1 MLVDS
6 MVPVAPSVESPPMK
20 RLVLLLTAAASLSF
34 AVMHAA
40 AQAPASTPTLA
51 TPGPGGAL
59 PPVGITGFDPAGAG
73 AELAREAALV
83 SVLRPDTLR
92 RHLRILTE
100 EPHVAGT
107 PADRATADYV
117 RQRLAAY
124 GWDAQIVEI
133 PVWINYPKVS
143 RLELVAPVHEPL
155 AVRETGVMW
164 DKDAFAGTVFDAF
177 HGYSASGD
185 VSAQVVYANYG
196 DVEDF
201 NKLLALGI
209 DVRGRIV
216 LVRYGRVF
224 RGLKVRNAERA
235 GAAGVLIYSDPE
247 DDGYVE
253 ADPYPRGQGRPADA
267 IQRGSVQFLSEG
279 PGDPGTPGW
288 PSTAGGKR
296 LKHED
301 MKTVPSIPS
310 MPIAYAEA
318 QKILARLEG
327 PRVPSDSWQGG
338 LPLAYHV
345 GPGPAQ
351 VHLESE
357 QDWAVRPIWNVIAT
371 IKGREQPEQLV
382 IAGNHRDAWNHG
394 AIDPNSGT
402 IAMLEMARGIGTLVQ
417 SGWRP
422 RRTLMLCSWDGEEYG
437 LLGSTEWAE
446 ANDAMLTKNAVAYLN
461 VDVAVSG
468 DNLRVNGSH
477 ALEALFTEAMRDTRE
492 PLQNRSVWNAI
503 VDRAWS
509 DGKNS
514 WSQENRARRQ
524 RGEPVRPFA
533 WGISSLGS
541 GSDYT
546 VFLDHLGVPSADL
559 RFEGLQ
565 GTYHS
570 MYDDFE
576 FLDRVVDPGY
586 HHHMAMAELWSRCL
600 LRLGEAPS
608 LPLRY
613 SATAEFA
620 VEQLRALADK
630 ADDVSAGQPDSLRLA
645 APVTPALESAERML
659 KASLAAERAA
669 DAAVAA
675 GRLTGDPAGYNA
687 VVLRAERLLLG
698 SGLPGRPWFRHELYA
713 PGLNTGYSPVALP
726 RLGQAVLDGDAKG
739 WASGVKPLAD
749 VLDRAR
755 AEFEKVK

>member
-1 MLVDS
+1 MKRLLLMLTVLAGLFL
-6 MVPVAPSVESPPMK
+6 VVALCVAPSD
-20 RLVLLLTAAASLSF
+20 
-34 AVMHAA
+34 
-40 AQAPASTPTLA
+40 AQSPASSAGLA
-51 TPGPGGAL
+51 TPGPAGAL
-59 PPVGITGFDPAGAG
+59 APSGLTGFDAAGGA
-73 AELAREAALV
+73 AELAREAVLAA
-83 SVLRPDTLR
+83 SLRPDTLR
-92 RHLRILTE
+92 RHLRILSE

-133 PVWINYPKVS
+133 PVWINYPKLS
-143 RLELVAPVHEPL
+143 KLDLVEPVQETL

-164 DKDAFAGTVFDAF
+164 DKDGSAGTVFDAF

-201 NKLLALGI
+201 NKLLAMGI
-209 DVRGRIV
+209 DIRGRIA
-216 LVRYGRVF
+216 LVRYGKVF

-235 GAAGVLIYSDPE
+235 GAVGVLIYSDPA
-247 DDGYVE
+247 DDGYAQ
-253 ADPYPRGQGRPADA
+253 ADTYPRGQGRPADA

-301 MKTVPSIPS
+301 MKTVPRIPS
-310 MPIAYAEA
+310 LPIAYAEA
-318 QKILARLEG
+318 QKILARIEG
-327 PRVPSDSWQGG
+327 PRVPLDAWQGA
-338 LPLAYHV
+338 LPLTYHV
-345 GPGPAQ
+345 GPGPAL
-351 VHLESE
+351 VHLQSV

-371 IKGREQPEQLV
+371 LRGREQPEQLV

-394 AIDPNSGT
+394 AVDPNSGT
-402 IAMLEMARGIGTLVQ
+402 IALLEMARGIGLLAQ
-417 SGWRP
+417 NGWRP

-446 ANDAMLTKNAVAYLN
+446 ANDALLTKHAVAYLN

-468 DNLRVNGSH
+468 DNLRINGSH

-492 PLQNRSVWNAI
+492 PLQNRSVWNAVI
-503 VDRAWS
+503 DRAWA
-509 DGKNS
+509 DGRNA
-514 WSQENRARRQ
+514 WSQANRMRRY
-524 RGEPVRPFA
+524 RGEPARAFS
-533 WGISSLGS
+533 WEISSLGS

-546 VFLDHLGVPSADL
+546 AFLDHLGVPSADL

-576 FLDRVVDPGY
+576 FVDRVVDPGY
-586 HHHMAMAELWSRCL
+586 HHHMAMTELWSRCM
-600 LRLGEAPS
+600 LRLGEAPA

-620 VEQLRALADK
+620 LDQLAALADR
-630 ADDVSAGQPDSLRLA
+630 AEDISAGKPDSLRLSA
-645 APVTPALESAERML
+645 AVAPALESAKRL
-659 KASLAAERAA
+659 LSVSLAAERAV
-669 DAAVAA
+669 DAAV
-675 GRLTGDPAGYNA
+675 GRLGGDPAGYNA
-687 VVLRAERLLLG
+687 AVVRAERALLG
-698 SGLPGRPWFRHELYA
+698 PGLPGRTWFRHELYA
-713 PGLNTGYSPVALP
+713 PGLNTGYAPVPLP

-739 WASGVKPLAD
+739 WAAGVRPVAD
-749 VLDRAR
+749 ALDRVR
-755 AEFEKVK
+755 AELEKVK

>member
-1 MLVDS
+1 
-6 MVPVAPSVESPPMK
+6 MK
-20 RLVLLLTAAASLSF
+20 RSLFVLAVLAGLAIALVSSVL
-34 AVMHAA
+34 
-40 AQAPASTPTLA
+40 AQSGLVA
-51 TPGPGGAL
+51 PGPGGAL
-59 PPVGITGFDPAGAG
+59 APTGLTGFDAAGA
-73 AELAREAALV
+73 AAQLAREAAM
-83 SVLRPDTLR
+83 SAQIRPDTLR
-92 RHLRILTE
+92 RHLRLLTE

-107 PADRATADYV
+107 PADRATAEYV

-124 GWDAQIVEI
+124 GWDARLVEI
-133 PVWINYPKVS
+133 PVWLNYPRASV
-143 RLELVAPVHEPL
+143 LELVEPVREPL
-155 AVRETGVMW
+155 AVRETGAPW
-164 DKDAFAGTVFDAF
+164 DKDAYAGEVFDAF

-185 VSAQVVYANYG
+185 VTAQIVYANYG
-196 DVEDF
+196 DVTDF
-201 NKLLALGI
+201 AALATAGV

-216 LVRYGRVF
+216 LVRYGKVF

-235 GAAGVLIYSDPE
+235 GAAGVLIYSDPA
-247 DDGYVE
+247 DDGYAQ
-253 ADPYPRGQGRPADA
+253 ADPYPRGPGRPADA

-296 LKHED
+296 LAREA
-301 MKTVPSIPS
+301 MTTVPRIPS

-318 QKILARLEG
+318 QRLLSRLEG
-327 PRVPSDSWQGG
+327 PRVPLDAWQGA
-338 LPLAYHV
+338 LPLTYHV
-345 GPGPAQ
+345 GPGPAK
-351 VHLESE
+351 VHLRSE

-371 IKGREQPEQLV
+371 LEGREHPEQLV

-402 IAMLEMARGIGTLVQ
+402 IALLEMARVLGQ
-417 SGWRP
+417 QAQAGWRP
-422 RRTLMLCSWDGEEYG
+422 RRTIMLGSWDGEEYG

-446 ANDAMLTKNAVAYLN
+446 ANDARLTKGAVAYLN

-477 ALEALFTEAMRDTRE
+477 ALENLITEAMRDVRE
-492 PLQNRSVWNAI
+492 PLQNRSVWNAV
-503 VDRAWS
+503 VDRAWVE
-509 DGKNS
+509 GRAP
-514 WSQENRARRQ
+514 WSQANRARRQ

-533 WGISSLGS
+533 WDMPSLGS

-546 VFLDHLGVPSADL
+546 AFLDHLGVSSADL

-586 HHHMAMAELWSRCL
+586 HHHMAMTDLWTRCVSRL
-600 LRLGEAPS
+600 ADAPAV
-608 LPLRY
+608 PLRT

-620 VEQLRALADK
+620 LDQLWSLADR
-630 ADDVSAGQPDSLRLA
+630 AEDVSAGRPDSLRLSASVVPAIEA
-645 APVTPALESAERML
+645 ARRWATAAARAE
-659 KASLAAERAA
+659 AAA

-675 GRLTGDPAGYNA
+675 GRTADAERYTAA
-687 VVLRAERLLLG
+687 VIRAERALLG
-698 SGLPGRPWFRHELYA
+698 AGLPGRTWFRHELYA
-713 PGLNTGYSPVALP
+713 PGLNTGYAPVPLP

-739 WASGVKPLAD
+739 WAAGVKPLAD
-749 VLDRAR
+749 AFDRAA
-755 AEFEKVK
+755 AELTAIH

>member
-1 MLVDS
+1 
-6 MVPVAPSVESPPMK
+6 MK
-20 RLVLLLTAAASLSF
+20 RLLPMLAVLAGLSLAALH
-34 AVMHAA
+34 AV
-40 AQAPASTPTLA
+40 AQAPATTAGLA

-59 PPVGITGFDPAGAG
+59 PPPRITGFDDAGAA
-73 AELAREAALV
+73 AELAREATIVAG
-83 SVLRPDTLR
+83 LRPDTLR

-107 PADRATADYV
+107 PADRATAEYV

-124 GWDAQIVEI
+124 GWDAHIVEI
-133 PVWINYPKVS
+133 PVWINYPKRS
-143 RLELVAPVHEPL
+143 RLELLEPVQEKL
-155 AVRETGVMW
+155 AVRETGVLW
-164 DKDAFAGTVFDAF
+164 DKDATAGTVFDAF

-201 NKLLALGI
+201 NRLLALGI
-209 DVRGRIV
+209 DVRGRIA
-216 LVRYGRVF
+216 LVRYGKVF

-235 GAAGVLIYSDPE
+235 GAVGVLIYSDPG
-247 DDGYVE
+247 DDGYAE

-288 PSTAGGKR
+288 PSTARGKR
-296 LKHED
+296 LKHEE
-301 MKTVPSIPS
+301 MKTVPRIPS
-310 MPIAYAEA
+310 LPIAYAEA
-318 QKILARLEG
+318 HKILSRLEG
-327 PRVPSDSWQGG
+327 PRVPADSWQGA
-338 LPLAYHV
+338 LPLTYHV
-345 GPGPAQ
+345 GPGPAL

-371 IKGREQPEQLV
+371 IKGREQPDQVV

-402 IAMLEMARGIGTLVQ
+402 IAMLEMARGICGLVQ
-417 SGWRP
+417 AGWRP

-446 ANDAMLTKNAVAYLN
+446 GNDAMLTKNAVAYLN

-468 DNLRVNGSH
+468 DNLRINGSH
-477 ALEALFTEAMRDTRE
+477 ALEAMLTEAMRDTRD
-492 PLQNRSVWNAI
+492 PLQNRSVWNAV

-509 DGKNS
+509 EGRS
-514 WSQENRARRQ
+514 GWSQANRLRRL
-524 RGEPVRPFA
+524 RGEPARPFGWEMA
-533 WGISSLGS
+533 SLGS

-546 VFLDHLGVPSADL
+546 AFLDHLGVPSADL

-586 HHHMAMAELWSRCL
+586 HHHMAMTDLWSRCM
-600 LRLGEAPS
+600 LRLAEAPA

-620 VEQLRALADK
+620 IDQLGSLADR
-630 ADDVSAGQPDSLRLA
+630 AEDASAGKPDSLRLSA
-645 APVTPALESAERML
+645 AVTPALESAKRL
-659 KASLAAERAA
+659 LTASLAAERRA

-675 GRLTGDPAGYNA
+675 NGSVAGYNA
-687 VVLRAERLLLG
+687 AVLRAERLLLG
-698 SGLPGRPWFRHELYA
+698 PGLPGRTWFRHELYA
-713 PGLNTGYSPVALP
+713 PGLNTGYAPVPLP
-726 RLGQAVLDGDAKG
+726 RLGQAVLDGDGRG
-739 WASGVKPLAD
+739 WASGVRPVAD
-749 VLDRAR
+749 ALDRVR
-755 AEFEKVK
+755 AELEQVK